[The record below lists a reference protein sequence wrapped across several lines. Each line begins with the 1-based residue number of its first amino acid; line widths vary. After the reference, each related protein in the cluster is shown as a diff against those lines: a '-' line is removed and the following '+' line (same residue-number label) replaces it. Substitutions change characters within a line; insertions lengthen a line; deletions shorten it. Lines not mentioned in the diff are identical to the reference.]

1 MCARFWCDV
10 RLQCGDSGSW
20 THPEFDPPFWCPSP
34 LSGAHLPSPRNHGLR
49 WGQEVTNSG
58 RLSPS
63 TEAMWARI
71 LVGRTG
77 CARGASGPSTWPV
90 VLQIRPILSPHYA
103 RHPGSAKKCPE
114 HPTQP
119 ATLGLCSPPAAPTRC
134 GFSGFSSPAFPSAIF
149 PAAASLQPRQGRHG
163 PAQ

>member
-1 MCARFWCDV
+1 MCARVLCYV
-10 RLQCGDSGSW
+10 HLQCGGSGSCIAA
-20 THPEFDPPFWCPSP
+20 PDPTPRPIP
-34 LSGAHLPSPRNHGLR
+34 LSGAHLSSPRNRGVR

-58 RLSPS
+58 RLYLGK
-63 TEAMWARI
+63 EAKWAWIAAGRI
-71 LVGRTG
+71 GR
-77 CARGASGPSTWPV
+77 ARGLSGPSTWPDER
-90 VLQIRPILSPHYA
+90 QIRPFSPHPTPPT
-103 RHPGSAKKCPE
+103 PGSSKKGPE
-114 HPTQP
+114 HPIQP